1 MSPKDATANSASPAD
16 NLSSYRAK
24 RSPDRTPE
32 PMGTGPV
39 APSSL
44 FVVHKHAARNL
55 HFDLRLEMDGVLR
68 SWAVPKGPSYDMAD
82 KRLAVKVEDHP
93 IEYGDFE
100 GNIPHGNYGAGGVIV
115 WDRGE
120 WVPLEPWKE
129 GLEKGKLL
137 FELKGYKLHGKWTL
151 VKIKKSEKD
160 WLLIKERD
168 SYVKSPGDQ
177 FPEESVLSGL
187 TVEEIMAGE
196 SPGASIR
203 KALETAGAP
212 RTTVDPRKVEPVHCE
227 TADEAFTRDGWLFEL
242 KLDGYRLIASKSKG
256 EALLLTRNGNDYTGI
271 FPEIARAVKALPYDD
286 CIIDGEVVV
295 CDAKGLP
302 SFARLQQRGRLTSP
316 MDIRRAAIELPA
328 TFYAFDLLAFEGYD
342 LRSLSLVERKQY
354 LTQAVPKL
362 GALRWLDHIET
373 EGEAF
378 LEQVTAMGLEGI
390 VAKRAASKYR
400 GGRSPDWLKIKAEK
414 TGDFVIVGYTAPKGS
429 RSHIGALQL
438 GDFVNG
444 TLVYAGRV
452 GTGFNDGL
460 LKELKSLLDP
470 IKRKDPGC
478 AGPVLSPGAD
488 PLESSQIPDTKT
500 TTWVDATHVCE
511 VRYREWTPDGF
522 LRHAVFAHL
531 RYDKPAHEC
540 ERQAWTVPS
549 RDMSPP
555 ENGAARTSAE
565 LEKTQSGSE
574 KTESGAHESDAAA
587 PFGGNGMRGD
597 VTHDPPPPPPKPA
610 IQKNIAFTN
619 LKKIYWPADK
629 YTKGDLVDYYRAA
642 SKWMLPYLVD
652 RPIVLTRFPDG
663 IDGKSFYQKDA
674 PVFAPD
680 WMRTIPIWSEDT
692 QREIRYFICDCEEA
706 LLYLA
711 NMGSIPLHI
720 WASREGSLELP
731 DWCVIDLDPKEAP
744 FSDVIRCA
752 RVLRRVCESVDL
764 PSYVKTTGKTGL
776 HIMLPL
782 GHQCT
787 YEQSRMLGEL
797 LARIVL
803 RDLGDIATITRHVT
817 KRGDKVYLDYLQNRH
832 GQTIV
837 APFTVRPLA
846 GATVSMPLL
855 WDEVDDSLD
864 PKNFTIRNAI
874 DRLEKLGA
882 DPVVSVLES
891 RPDLAGVLDR
901 LAELWTSPS

>member
-1 MSPKDATANSASPAD
+1 MPDTRDHSATAGD
-16 NLSSYRAK
+16 GLDTYRAK

-32 PMGTGPV
+32 PMGAVSAVPGN
-39 APSSL
+39 L

-120 WVPLEPWKE
+120 WVPLEPWRE

-151 VKIKKSEKD
+151 VKIKKSDKE

-168 SYVKSPGDQ
+168 SYVQSPGDQ
-177 FPEESVLSGL
+177 FPEQSVLSGL
-187 TVEEIMAGE
+187 TVEEIMAGDG
-196 SPGASIR
+196 PGAAIKR
-203 KALETAGAP
+203 ALEQSSALRAH
-212 RTTVDPRKVEPVHCE
+212 VDAKKVEPTHCE
-227 TADEAFTRDGWLFEL
+227 TSDVAFTREGWLFEL

-256 EALLLTRNGNDYTGI
+256 EALLLTRNGNDYTGV

-286 CIIDGEVVV
+286 VIIDGEVVV
-295 CDAKGLP
+295 SDEKGIP
-302 SFARLQQRGRLTSP
+302 SFSRLQKRGRLSS
-316 MDIRRAAIELPA
+316 AIEIRSAAVELPS
-328 TFYAFDLLAFEGYD
+328 TFYAFDLLAFEGFD
-342 LRSLSLVERKQY
+342 LRPLPLLDRKRF
-354 LTQAVPKL
+354 LMEAVPKL

-378 LEQVTAMGLEGI
+378 LAQVTAMGLEGI
-390 VAKRAASKYR
+390 VAKKSDSVYT
-400 GGRSPDWLKIKAEK
+400 GGRSKLWLKIKAEK
-414 TGDFVIVGYTAPKGS
+414 TGDFVIAGFTAPKGS
-429 RSHIGALQL
+429 RSHMGALQL
-438 GDFVNG
+438 ADLVNG

-452 GTGFNDGL
+452 GTGFDDDL

-470 IKRKDPGC
+470 IVRKDPGC
-478 AGPVLSPGAD
+478 AGPAPTPGAE
-488 PLESSQIPDTKT
+488 PLKASAIPDTKT
-500 TTWVDATHVCE
+500 TTWVDPVHVCE
-511 VRYREWTPDGF
+511 VKYREWTPDGV
-522 LRHAVFAHL
+522 LRHAAFVRL
-531 RYDKPAHEC
+531 RYDKRAHEC
-540 ERQAWTVPS
+540 ERQGWV
-549 RDMSPP
+549 
-555 ENGAARTSAE
+555 SAE
-565 LEKTQSGSE
+565 LNGTPEITSGE
-574 KTESGAHESDAAA
+574 DEGGASSDA
-587 PFGGNGMRGD
+587 
-597 VTHDPPPPPPKPA
+597 PPSPPPKAPT
-610 IQKNIAFTN
+610 QKSTAFTN

-629 YTKGDLVDYYRAA
+629 YTKGDLIDYYRAA
-642 SKWMLPYLVD
+642 SKWMLPYLAN
-652 RPIVLTRFPDG
+652 RPVVLTRFPDG

-680 WMRTIPIWSEDT
+680 WMRTVPIWSEDT
-692 QREIRYFICDCEEA
+692 QREIRYFICDGEEE

-720 WASREGSLELP
+720 WASRDGSLELP

-752 RVLRRVCESVDL
+752 EVLRRVCESVGM

-776 HIMLPL
+776 HILLPL
-782 GHQCT
+782 GRQCT

-797 LARIVL
+797 LARVVL
-803 RDLGDIATITRHVT
+803 RELSDIATITRHVT

-837 APFTVRPLA
+837 APFSVRPLP
-846 GATVSMPLL
+846 GATVSMPLV
-855 WDEVDDSLD
+855 WDEVSSSLD
-864 PKNFTIRNAI
+864 PRDFTIKTALGRM
-874 DRLEKLGA
+874 DRLGA
-882 DPVVSVLES
+882 DPVSDVLES
-891 RPDLAGVLDR
+891 MPDLPEVLNR
-901 LAELWTSPS
+901 LATIWADR